1 MTAAVL
7 LSTIRAHGAVGVALI
22 SPRRDAALSPVGGQR
37 TLLVVGNDAELAV
50 ALRDRLD
57 RAYLTV
63 FEVRPDE
70 ASEAVHACR
79 PWPWMVVGATPEIPE
94 PLRHALAS
102 HPVVL
107 IWRAPPPPRMPPHL
121 RAVQRFSELAG
132 AVAEVLRVEVGGI
145 RLAVGSGLT
154 MPDGVH
160 ASSPVLE
167 ALVTNHPR
175 PVRLSARQ
183 IRSAA
188 AALAAHGVPLRP
200 RPADGGAVL
209 VPAEV
214 R

>member
-1 MTAAVL
+1 MTVPVL
-7 LSTIRAHGAVGVALI
+7 ASTIRAYGAVGVALI
-22 SPRRDAALSPVGGQR
+22 SPRRDAALSPVGWQR

-94 PLRHALAS
+94 PLRHALAVAPDAACVARS
-102 HPVVL
+102 ATTAHAALPQG
-107 IWRAPPPPRMPPHL
+107 RATLL
-121 RAVQRFSELAG
+121 RARRGGRGGSARRGRRDSPCGGERADHAG
-132 AVAEVLRVEVGGI
+132 RCA
-145 RLAVGSGLT
+145 RLEPGARS
-154 MPDGVH
+154 
-160 ASSPVLE
+160 
-167 ALVTNHPR
+167 LVSNHPR

-200 RPADGGAVL
+200 RLADGGAVL